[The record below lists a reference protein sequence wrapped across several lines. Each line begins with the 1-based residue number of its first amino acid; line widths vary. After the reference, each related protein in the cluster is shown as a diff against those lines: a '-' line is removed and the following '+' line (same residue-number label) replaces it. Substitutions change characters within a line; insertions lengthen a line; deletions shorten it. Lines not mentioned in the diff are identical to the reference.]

1 MADDLTCV
9 NVTEGALVEFIER
22 VAVAGGSDIKVSQ
35 GDRGWYVTYRPPFTR
50 DIKEDG
56 ALVIEEAEI
65 PEEFIH
71 LKEDGALVIEEAETP
86 EEFIHLKMKASDAAG
101 PLCCQ
106 SCIKIKACKQIFVE
120 TGTWPVLH
128 DCFVPDR
135 CKKYPQF
142 EMNSCEEC
150 NVIHSCIARY
160 DMDRANWKCAK
171 GKVHLNF
178 TEVHDAPCTPQM
190 VAEADCEG
198 DRAKCGD
205 ACHAKSKQKND

>member
-1 MADDLTCV
+1 MTDDLTCV
-9 NVTEGALVEFIER
+9 NVTQNALVEFIER

-56 ALVIEEAEI
+56 ALVIEEAEPDI
-65 PEEFIH
+65 
-71 LKEDGALVIEEAETP
+71 
-86 EEFIHLKMKASDAAG
+86 SDIAG
-101 PLCCQ
+101 PLSCQ
-106 SCIKIKACKQIFVE
+106 SCIKIRACKKIFAESGV
-120 TGTWPVLH
+120 WPVPH

-135 CKKYPQF
+135 VKKYPQF
-142 EMNSCEEC
+142 EMDSCEEC
-150 NVIHSCIARY
+150 NVVHSCIARY
-160 DMDRANWKCAK
+160 DMDRANWKCVK

-178 TEVHDAPCTPQM
+178 TEVHDAPCSPQM
-190 VAEADCEG
+190 IAEADCEG